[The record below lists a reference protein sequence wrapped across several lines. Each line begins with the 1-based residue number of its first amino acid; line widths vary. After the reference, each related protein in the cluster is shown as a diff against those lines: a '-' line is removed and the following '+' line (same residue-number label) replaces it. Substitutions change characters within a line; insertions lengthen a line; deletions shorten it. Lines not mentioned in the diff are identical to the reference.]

1 MEVVFWLS
9 AILVIYAYLGYPV
22 TLAVL
27 ARLARRP
34 IARDAG
40 DYTPEVSLIIP
51 AYNEEAVITR
61 KLENTLSLDYP
72 PDKLQV
78 IVVSDASTDR
88 TDELVTPFAEK
99 SNIELVR
106 VAVRQGKA
114 NALNAGLE
122 RARGEHVVFSDSSI
136 MLDSMA
142 LREIVRPFADPAVGI
157 VSGEDHI
164 PEGGGEG
171 LYGRY
176 ELYLRNKESVLHSI
190 VGASGSFYAQRRHLV
205 DSFPEGLAPDF
216 LSVLNTVEKGFRA
229 VSEPKAIGFMTALP
243 DTGEEFRRKV
253 RTLLRGM
260 STLWAK
266 RNLLNPLKYRWF
278 AFELLCH
285 KVLRWLVPVFL
296 VLILIGNLLIA
307 ASPFYGLTL
316 LLQIA
321 FYAIAL
327 LAWQD
332 VGNLSGTIVGKV
344 ALYFTSVNL
353 AIAYAWVRFVGG
365 VRQELWEPSRR
376 SG

>member
-1 MEVVFWLS
+1 MEGVYWLS

-27 ARLARRP
+27 SRVARRP
-34 IARDAG
+34 IARGAY
-40 DYTPEVSLIIP
+40 DYTTEVSLIIP
-51 AYNEEAVITR
+51 AYNEEAVITQ

-88 TDELVTPFAEK
+88 TDELVTPFVEE
-99 SNIELVR
+99 SGVELVR

-122 RARGEHVVFSDSSI
+122 QAHGELVVFSDSSI
-136 MLDSMA
+136 LLDSMA
-142 LREIVRPFADPAVGI
+142 LREIVRPFSDPAVGI

-164 PEGGGEG
+164 PDGGGEG
-171 LYGRY
+171 LYGQY
-176 ELYLRNKESVLHSI
+176 ELYLRNKESALHSI
-190 VGASGSFYAQRRHLV
+190 VGASGSFYAQRRYLV
-205 DSFPEGLAPDF
+205 DPFPEGLAPDF

-243 DTGEEFRRKV
+243 SNEEEFRRKV

-266 RNLLNPLKYRWF
+266 RQLLNPLKYRWF

-285 KVLRWLVPVFL
+285 KILRWLVPAFLLL
-296 VLILIGNLLIA
+296 VLVGNLFVA
-307 ASPFYGLTL
+307 TSPFYGLTL
-316 LLQIA
+316 LLQVV
-321 FYAIAL
+321 FYGIAL
-327 LAWQD
+327 LAWQN
-332 VGNLSGTIVGKV
+332 VGNLSGTVVGKV

-353 AIAYAWVRFVGG
+353 AIAYAWLRFVGG
-365 VRQELWEPSRR
+365 ARQELWEPSRR

>member
-9 AILVIYAYLGYPV
+9 AILVIYAYVGYPV
-22 TLAVL
+22 TLALLSRVV
-27 ARLARRP
+27 RRP
-34 IARDAG
+34 ITRGVG

-61 KLENTLSLDYP
+61 KLANTLSLDYP
-72 PDKLQV
+72 PDKLQI
-78 IVVSDASTDR
+78 IVVSDASTDL
-88 TDELVTPFAEK
+88 TDELVTPFADK

-122 RARGEHVVFSDSSI
+122 RAQGEHVVFSDSSI

-142 LREIVRPFADPAVGI
+142 LREIVRPFADPEVGI

-164 PEGGGEG
+164 AGGGGEG

-176 ELYLRNKESVLHSI
+176 ELYLRNKESALHSI
-190 VGASGSFYAQRRHLV
+190 VGASGSFYAQRRYLV
-205 DSFPEGLAPDF
+205 DAFPEGLAPDF

-229 VSEPKAIGFMTALP
+229 VSEPTAIGFMTALP
-243 DTGEEFRRKV
+243 DTQEEFRRKV

-266 RNLLNPLKYRWF
+266 RSLLNPLKYRWF

-285 KVLRWLVPVFL
+285 KILRWLVPAFL
-296 VLILIGNLLIA
+296 VLILVGNLSIA
-307 ASPFYGLTL
+307 ASPFYALTL

-321 FYAIAL
+321 FYALAL
-327 LAWQD
+327 LAWQN
-332 VGNLSGTIVGKV
+332 VGNLSGTGVGKV

-353 AIAYAWVRFVGG
+353 AIAYAWLRFVGG